1 MKEKEF
7 TFPVY
12 VPHEFLPDQ
21 LMVKTIP
28 TTFVVNPQ
36 GKIATQ
42 ETGTAN
48 YDTEEF
54 KTFLEGLAAQ
64 SKEKASP

>member
-1 MKEKEF
+1 
-7 TFPVY
+7 
-12 VPHEFLPDQ
+12 
-21 LMVKTIP
+21 MVKTIP

-64 SKEKASP
+64 TKE